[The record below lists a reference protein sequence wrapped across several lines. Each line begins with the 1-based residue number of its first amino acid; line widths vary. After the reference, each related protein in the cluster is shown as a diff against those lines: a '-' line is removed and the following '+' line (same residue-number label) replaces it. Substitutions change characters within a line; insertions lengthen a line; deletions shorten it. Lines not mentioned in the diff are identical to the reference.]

1 MFVYEHHRCSLIS
14 VITSGSAIWDN
25 NWEKQQQHD
34 LPGPANRDNDLPVN
48 HVPQTRQTQGNIEA
62 GMEGGGGIS
71 LARLSGFKTDNFG
84 PYH

>member
-48 HVPQTRQTQGNIEA
+48 HVTAVQHSACGAVALGRTLKG
-62 GMEGGGGIS
+62 EGVFVW
-71 LARLSGFKTDNFG
+71 L
-84 PYH
+84 